1 MDEKINGT
9 VSSVFH
15 KNIER
20 IFSFL
25 IANKGDDVL
34 VENLRMDFDFL
45 IEN

>member
-1 MDEKINGT
+1 MNEKINGT

-25 IANKGDDVL
+25 IADKGDDVL
-34 VENLRMDFDFL
+34 MENLGMDFDFL
-45 IEN
+45 VEN